1 MNFCSGTGQNLSVFI
16 GDFMKD
22 FVVVVE
28 AFLGIVTVDFV
39 SGDVRN
45 SFLYCG
51 SELDVRYMGLLA
63 LWWLAGWCL
72 VK

>member
-1 MNFCSGTGQNLSVFI
+1 MQNLSVFSS
-16 GDFMKD
+16 DFTKD

-28 AFLGIVTVDFV
+28 AFVGIVTMGFV
-39 SGDVRN
+39 SGDVMN
-45 SFLYCG
+45 SLLYCG
-51 SELDVRYMGLLA
+51 SELDVKYVGLLA

>member
-1 MNFCSGTGQNLSVFI
+1 MQNLSVFSS
-16 GDFMKD
+16 DFTKD
-22 FVVVVE
+22 FVLVVE
-28 AFLGIVTVDFV
+28 AFMGIVTVDFV

-51 SELDVRYMGLLA
+51 SELD
-63 LWWLAGWCL
+63 LAGWCL

>member
-1 MNFCSGTGQNLSVFI
+1 VISRRILLLWW
-16 GDFMKD
+16 KP
-22 FVVVVE
+22 
-28 AFLGIVTVDFV
+28 LWIVTVDFF

-51 SELDVRYMGLLA
+51 SELDVKYVGLLA

>member
-1 MNFCSGTGQNLSVFI
+1 MNFCSGTGPNLSVFSS
-16 GDFMKD
+16 DFTKD
-22 FVVVVE
+22 FIEVVE
-28 AFLGIVTVDFV
+28 AFVGIVTVDFI

-51 SELDVRYMGLLA
+51 SELDVKYVGHLA
-63 LWWLAGWCL
+63 LWWLAGWSL

>member
-1 MNFCSGTGQNLSVFI
+1 MEVCSGTGQNLSVFSS
-16 GDFMKD
+16 DFTKD
-22 FVVVVE
+22 FVVTE
-28 AFLGIVTVDFV
+28 AFVGMTTLDLV

-51 SELDVRYMGLLA
+51 SELDVKYVGLLA

>member
-1 MNFCSGTGQNLSVFI
+1 MQNLSVFSS
-16 GDFMKD
+16 DFTKD

-28 AFLGIVTVDFV
+28 SFVGIVTVNSV

-51 SELDVRYMGLLA
+51 SELDVKYVGLLA

>member
-1 MNFCSGTGQNLSVFI
+1 MNFCSGTGQNLSVI
-16 GDFMKD
+16 SDFTKD

-28 AFLGIVTVDFV
+28 AFVGIVTVDFK

-51 SELDVRYMGLLA
+51 SELDVRYVGLLA

>member
-1 MNFCSGTGQNLSVFI
+1 VLQNLFVFSS
-16 GDFMKD
+16 DFTKD
-22 FVVVVE
+22 FVVVVG
-28 AFLGIVTVDFV
+28 AFVGMVTVDFV
-39 SGDVRN
+39 SGDGRN

-51 SELDVRYMGLLA
+51 SELDVKYVGLVA

>member
-1 MNFCSGTGQNLSVFI
+1 MLNLSVFI
-16 GDFMKD
+16 SDFTKD

-28 AFLGIVTVDFV
+28 SFVGVVTVGFV
-39 SGDVRN
+39 SGDLGN
-45 SFLYCG
+45 SFVYCG
-51 SELDVRYMGLLA
+51 SELDVKYVGRLA

>member
-1 MNFCSGTGQNLSVFI
+1 MVT
-16 GDFMKD
+16 DAFMGMAMVELVAR
-22 FVVVVE
+22 VV
-28 AFLGIVTVDFV
+28 TK
-39 SGDVRN
+39 

-51 SELDVRYMGLLA
+51 SAHDVKYVGLLA

>member
-1 MNFCSGTGQNLSVFI
+1 MEFCSGTGQNLSVFSS
-16 GDFMKD
+16 DFTND
-22 FVVVVE
+22 FVVTE
-28 AFLGIVTVDFV
+28 AFVGVTTLDLV
-39 SGDVRN
+39 SGDVGN

-51 SELDVRYMGLLA
+51 SELDVKYVGLLA

>member
-1 MNFCSGTGQNLSVFI
+1 MNFCSGTGKNLSVFI
-16 GDFMKD
+16 SDFTKD

-28 AFLGIVTVDFV
+28 AFVGIVTVDL

-51 SELDVRYMGLLA
+51 SELDVRYVGLLA
-63 LWWLAGWCL
+63 LWWLAGGCL

>member
-1 MNFCSGTGQNLSVFI
+1 MYFCSVSGQNLPVFI
-16 GDFMKD
+16 SDLTKD
-22 FVVVVE
+22 LVMTE
-28 AFLGIVTVDFV
+28 AFVGMATFGLV

-51 SELDVRYMGLLA
+51 AELDVKYVDLLA

>member
-1 MNFCSGTGQNLSVFI
+1 MQNLSVFSS
-16 GDFMKD
+16 DFTKD

-28 AFLGIVTVDFV
+28 AFMGIDTVGFV
-39 SGDVRN
+39 FGDVRN

-51 SELDVRYMGLLA
+51 SELDVKYVGLLA

>member
-1 MNFCSGTGQNLSVFI
+1 MQNLSVFSS
-16 GDFMKD
+16 DFTKD

-28 AFLGIVTVDFV
+28 AFMGIVTVGFI

-51 SELDVRYMGLLA
+51 SELDVKYVGLLA

>member
-1 MNFCSGTGQNLSVFI
+1 MDFCSVSGQNLPVFI
-16 GDFMKD
+16 SDLTKD
-22 FVVVVE
+22 LVMTE
-28 AFLGIVTVDFV
+28 AFIGMATFGLV

-45 SFLYCG
+45 SFVYCG
-51 SELDVRYMGLLA
+51 SELDVKYMGLLA

>member
-1 MNFCSGTGQNLSVFI
+1 
-16 GDFMKD
+16 MKD

-28 AFLGIVTVDFV
+28 AFVGIVTVSFV
-39 SGDVRN
+39 SSDVRN
-45 SFLYCG
+45 CFLYCG
-51 SELDVRYMGLLA
+51 SELDVKYVGLLA

>member
-1 MNFCSGTGQNLSVFI
+1 MDFCSVSGQNLPVFSS
-16 GDFMKD
+16 DLTKD
-22 FVVVVE
+22 LVMTE
-28 AFLGIVTVDFV
+28 AFVGMATFGLV

-45 SFLYCG
+45 SFVYCG
-51 SELDVRYMGLLA
+51 SELDVKYMGLLA